1 MSLRPLDIGSN
12 ERAHRLIVIGASAG
26 GFAAIT
32 SLIAVLPKPL
42 KAAVIVLQHRMPTR
56 EPVYESLLSRW
67 STLPLSAAA
76 DGVPVQPGH
85 IYVAPADC
93 HLAITP
99 DRTFAHHD
107 GTRIRGTRASLN
119 PLLESA
125 AAVYG
130 VNAIAV
136 ILTGAGRDGTDG
148 VQTVKREGGIVIVE
162 SPSTAWHFGMPQ
174 SAVDTGAVDFVLPLA
189 EIGPLLGKLIEAN
202 HPLGNAPA
210 G

>member
-1 MSLRPLDIGSN
+1 MSLRPFEISAD
-12 ERAHRLIVIGASAG
+12 ERARRLIVIGASAG
-26 GFAAIT
+26 GFPAIT
-32 SLIAVLPKPL
+32 RLIAALPTPL
-42 KAAVIVLQHRMPTR
+42 KAAVIVLQHRMPTKA
-56 EPVYESLLSRW
+56 PVFESLLSRW
-67 STLPLSAAA
+67 SALPLSAAA
-76 DGVPVQPGH
+76 DGVPVQAGH

-93 HLAITP
+93 HLVITP

-107 GTRIRGTRASLN
+107 GTRIRGTLASLN

-162 SPSTAWHFGMPQ
+162 SPSTAWHVGMPQ
-174 SAVDTGAVDFVLPLA
+174 SAVDTGVVDFVLPLA
-189 EIGPLLGKLIEAN
+189 EIGPLLGKLIAAN
-202 HPLGNAPA
+202 HPIDNATA